1 MKKHLK
7 RYTSLSNYI
16 AFLRRQPEHIQYV
29 YAAVFAGSI
38 TFLIAIVI
46 LYVDYGFWHERYIR
60 DKESSSELTVIDS
73 QKAKT
78 PESPM
83 KTFSNFLGEARARFG
98 SITVTSKDLFSGKE
112 VYTSSNDREVN
123 R

>member
-38 TFLIAIVI
+38 TLMIAISI
-46 LYVDYGFWHERYIR
+46 LYIDYGFWHERYIR
-60 DKESSSELTVIDS
+60 KDDLVATSTEIVKEQVV
-73 QKAKT
+73 
-78 PESPM
+78 PESPLEA
-83 KTFSNFLGEARARFG
+83 FSHFLGEAHDRFG
-98 SITVTSKDLFSGKE
+98 SIDMPSKDIFSGKE
-112 VYTSSNDREVN
+112 VYGSSVKIDVAK
-123 R
+123 